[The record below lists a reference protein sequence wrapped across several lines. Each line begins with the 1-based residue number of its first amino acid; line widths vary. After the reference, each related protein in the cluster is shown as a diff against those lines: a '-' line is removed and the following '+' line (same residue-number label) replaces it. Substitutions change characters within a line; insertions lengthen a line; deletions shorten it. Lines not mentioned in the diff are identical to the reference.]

1 MGKMLIDGELRDKPA
16 SRDGG
21 FLRADSGFRDWI
33 GRKDLANYP
42 PEPDRYHL
50 YISKACPW
58 SHRTSIMRALK
69 GLEDVI
75 SVTDMDSFMG
85 EEGWRIDQSAFNQ
98 SSSVT
103 SDSFL
108 YQVYLRA
115 APNYTG
121 PITVPLLWD
130 KKTERIV
137 SNESADIM
145 RMLNSG
151 FDEFASS
158 RTDYYPQALQPD
170 IDRINAFIYD
180 AVNNAVYR
188 AGFAASQ
195 EAYDEAIGK
204 LFAALDQL
212 DTMLGHQRY
221 LLGDVITEADWRLFT
236 TLVRFDPVYVTHFK
250 TDRKRIAD
258 YRHLGPYLRELYQ
271 VPGIAATIDMP
282 HIRRHYFQ
290 SHLHLNPTG
299 IISTGP
305 EIDLN
310 MPHERQTLSPL
321 RDFSPFI
328 PANPVKSKE
337 AFQ

>member
-1 MGKMLIDGELRDKPA
+1 MGKMLINGELRDKPA
-16 SRDGG
+16 SEDGQ
-21 FLRADSGFRDWI
+21 FLRLDSGFRDWI
-33 GRKDLANYP
+33 DREDATDYP
-42 PEPDRYHL
+42 AEPGRYHL

-58 SHRTSIMRALK
+58 SHRTTIMRALK
-69 GLEDVI
+69 GLESVI
-75 SVTDMDSFMG
+75 SVTDMNSFMG
-85 EEGWRIDQSAFNQ
+85 EEGWRIDQTGFKQNPEVAR
-98 SSSVT
+98 
-103 SDSFL
+103 DSFL

-115 APNYTG
+115 APSYTG

-130 KKTERIV
+130 KKTRRIV

-151 FDEFASS
+151 FEDFASS
-158 RTDYYPQALQPD
+158 RTDYYPDALRPE

-180 AVNNAVYR
+180 AINNGVYR
-188 AGFAASQ
+188 IGFAASQ
-195 EAYDEAIGK
+195 EAYDEAISK

-212 DTMLGHQRY
+212 EAKLGRERY

-236 TLVRFDPVYVTHFK
+236 TLIRFDSVYVTHFK

-271 VPGIAATIDMP
+271 MPGVAATVDMP

-290 SHLHLNPTG
+290 SHLHLNPNG
-299 IISTGP
+299 IISAGP

-310 MPHERQTLSPL
+310 TPHRREALSAPSNVSS
-321 RDFSPFI
+321 FTS
-328 PANPVKSKE
+328 ANSIQSKG